1 MGARAPSLQELC
13 IHTAIDNLHR
23 FGDVGDTDLDL
34 LRIILPHCTTDQ
46 LRHIENCSKDRDLAP
61 VTNELWKKCYGRDF
75 GPHSL
80 ELVESKLKHASKSQ
94 FKWRDLYEAK
104 LKHRE
109 EKQQKGVELLQRLHM
124 EEESKKQSRQLKRC
138 YKSPPEPKRSFG
150 SGGSSGAFS
159 NVKGRLMRKARVEH
173 AASREAKMMA
183 SIRKKHKSV

>member
-94 FKWRDLYEAK
+94 FKWRDLYERNKA
-104 LKHRE
+104 
-109 EKQQKGVELLQRLHM
+109 
-124 EEESKKQSRQLKRC
+124 
-138 YKSPPEPKRSFG
+138 
-150 SGGSSGAFS
+150 GSSSDATNLHRS
-159 NVKGRLMRKARVEH
+159 R
-173 AASREAKMMA
+173 REALAVSRPKDLV
-183 SIRKKHKSV
+183 KKRL